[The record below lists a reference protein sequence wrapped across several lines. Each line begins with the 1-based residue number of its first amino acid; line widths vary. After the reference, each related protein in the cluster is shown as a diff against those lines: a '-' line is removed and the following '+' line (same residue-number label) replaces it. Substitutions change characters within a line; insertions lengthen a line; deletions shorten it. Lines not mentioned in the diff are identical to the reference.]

1 LIGMMVWNLKAKII
15 DIETA
20 FLHGDLEER
29 IYIEIPSDMQVGDG
43 KYHDLEKTIYGLVQ
57 SA

>member
-1 LIGMMVWNLKAKII
+1 MMVWNLKAKII

-29 IYIEIPSDMQVGDG
+29 IYIEIPRGMQVGDG

-57 SA
+57 ST